1 MIRTN
6 LATRPFYNRRAVHVV
21 VGLCVCVAVAVTLGN
36 IVALR
41 RAASTNTTLTVQ
53 TAQDEAAATER
64 RNKAAALR
72 ASVDLAAVASAAGDA
87 REANALIDQRIFSWS
102 ALFNQFEATLPDGVR
117 LSSVHPAVDKDHRMH
132 LSIAVVARN
141 IEAVNT
147 FMDRLDDTRAFV
159 AVHATQDQLDD
170 TGDVEAVVDAIYQ
183 PPPSA
188 TLDGAS
194 R

>member
-6 LATRPFYNRRAVHVV
+6 LASRPFYNRRAVHGV
-21 VGLCVCVAVAVTLGN
+21 VGLCVCVAIAVTLGN
-36 IVALR
+36 VLALR

-53 TAQDEAAATER
+53 TAQDEAAAAER
-64 RNKAAALR
+64 RSKAAALR

-87 REANALIDQRIFSWS
+87 REANALIDQRTFSWS
-102 ALFNQFEATLPDGVR
+102 ALFDQFEATLPDGVR

-132 LSIAVVARN
+132 LTIGVIARN

-147 FMDRLDDTRAFV
+147 FMDRLDDAGVFV

-170 TGDVEAVVDAIYQ
+170 TGDVEAVVDAVYQ
-183 PPPSA
+183 PPPPA
-188 TLDGAS
+188 TRDGAT